1 MKSKEKFNPFLRLL
15 IFIFFLG
22 LVGICI
28 AIGLFY
34 YIFSIPEPEGLS
46 LASWPK
52 TFTNNFS
59 YWIQYENGAITVT
72 DTGMERLD
80 KYGLWVQII
89 DETGQEVFSYNKP
102 VNYPISYT
110 ASELIEINTSRYENG
125 STVFAS
131 KLERSEEIF
140 NYMIGFPYAVGK
152 YMLYYNGEKIVRLSP
167 VVSIIT
173 SFILGVFILFILG
186 YGFWLSRQLSTITK
200 GIRNISLRA
209 YEPIK
214 ESGTFSKIYSALN
227 TMYAEI
233 RNSDRIKEDTDRT
246 RREWITN
253 ITHDLKTP
261 LSPAK
266 GYAELITDM
275 SEYEIQN
282 VREYGSIILKNI
294 NHAEKLMNDLKL
306 TYQLEA
312 GAIPYHPQ
320 KIRLIRYLKELV
332 IDIVNDPVFAKRD
345 IEFECNLS
353 EIVVLIDPDLFRRAL
368 QNLIVNALVHNTL
381 DTKVKVIV
389 ISKEEHDICI
399 MIHDNGIGM
408 SEAEQSELFNRYY
421 RGTNTKEHSD
431 GSGLG
436 LAIAKQIVLLHNG
449 KITVKSEWNKGTE
462 FTILLPL

>member
-1 MKSKEKFNPFLRLL
+1 MKNKGNFNPFLR
-15 IFIFFLG
+15 IFIFMFILG
-22 LVGICI
+22 VVGICI

-52 TFTNNFS
+52 TFTDNFS
-59 YWIQYENGAITVT
+59 YWIQYENGTITVT
-72 DTGMERLD
+72 NGGIERLN

-89 DETGQEVFSYNKP
+89 DEEGQEVFSYNKP
-102 VNYPISYT
+102 VNYPISYS
-110 ASELIEINTSRYENG
+110 ASELIAINTSNYENG

-131 KLERSEEIF
+131 KSENSEEIF
-140 NYMIGFPYAVGK
+140 SYIIGFPYTIGK

-173 SFILGVFILFILG
+173 SFALGVLIFLILG

-209 YEPIK
+209 YEPLK
-214 ESGTFSKIYSALN
+214 ETGIFSKIYAALN
-227 TMYAEI
+227 TMYTEI
-233 RNSDRIKEDTDRT
+233 KNSDKIKDDTDRT

-266 GYAELITDM
+266 GYAELIVDI
-275 SEYEIQN
+275 SEAEIQN
-282 VREYGSIILKNI
+282 VQEYGSIILKNI
-294 NHAEKLMNDLKL
+294 NHAEKLINDLKL

-312 GAIPYHPQ
+312 GAIPYNPQ
-320 KIRLIRYLKELV
+320 KVRLIRYLKELI
-332 IDIVNDPVFAKRD
+332 IDIVNNPVFSKRD
-345 IEFECNLS
+345 VEFECKLS
-353 EIVVLIDPDLFRRAL
+353 EIFVFIDPDLFRRAL
-368 QNLIVNALVHNTL
+368 QNLVVNALIHTTS

-389 ISKEEHDICI
+389 SSKGEHDVCI
-399 MIHDNGIGM
+399 IIHDNGTGM
-408 SEAEQSELFNRYY
+408 SETELSELFNRYY
-421 RGTNTKEHSD
+421 RGTNTKQHSD

-436 LAIAKQIVLLHNG
+436 LAIAKQIILLHNA

>member
-1 MKSKEKFNPFLRLL
+1 MKNKGNFNPFLR
-15 IFIFFLG
+15 IFIFMFILG
-22 LVGICI
+22 VVGICI

-52 TFTNNFS
+52 TFTDNFS
-59 YWIQYENGAITVT
+59 YWIQYENGTITVT
-72 DTGMERLD
+72 NGGIERLN

-89 DETGQEVFSYNKP
+89 DEEGQEVFSYNKP
-102 VNYPISYT
+102 VNYPISYS
-110 ASELIEINTSRYENG
+110 ASELIAINTSNYENG

-131 KLERSEEIF
+131 KSENLEEIF
-140 NYMIGFPYAVGK
+140 SYIIGFPYTIGK

-173 SFILGVFILFILG
+173 SFALGVLIFLILG

-209 YEPIK
+209 YEPLK
-214 ESGTFSKIYSALN
+214 ETGIFSKIYAALN
-227 TMYAEI
+227 TMYTEI
-233 RNSDRIKEDTDRT
+233 KNSDKIKDDTDRT

-266 GYAELITDM
+266 GYAELIVDI
-275 SEYEIQN
+275 SEAEIQN
-282 VREYGSIILKNI
+282 VQEYGSIILKNI
-294 NHAEKLMNDLKL
+294 NHAEKLINDLKL

-312 GAIPYHPQ
+312 GAIPYNPQ
-320 KIRLIRYLKELV
+320 KVRLIRYLKELI
-332 IDIVNDPVFAKRD
+332 IDIVNNPVFSKRD
-345 IEFECNLS
+345 VEFECKLS
-353 EIVVLIDPDLFRRAL
+353 EIFVFIDPDLFRRAL
-368 QNLIVNALVHNTL
+368 QNLVVNALIHTTS

-389 ISKEEHDICI
+389 SSKGEHDVCI
-399 MIHDNGIGM
+399 IIHDNGTGM
-408 SEAEQSELFNRYY
+408 SETELSELFNRYY
-421 RGTNTKEHSD
+421 RGTNTKQHSD

-436 LAIAKQIVLLHNG
+436 LAIAKQIILLHNG

>member
-1 MKSKEKFNPFLRLL
+1 MKNKGNFNPFLR
-15 IFIFFLG
+15 IFIFMFILG
-22 LVGICI
+22 VVGICI

-52 TFTNNFS
+52 TFTDNFS
-59 YWIQYENGAITVT
+59 YWIQYENGTITVT
-72 DTGMERLD
+72 NGGIERLN

-89 DETGQEVFSYNKP
+89 DEEGQEVFSYNKP
-102 VNYPISYT
+102 VNYPISYS
-110 ASELIEINTSRYENG
+110 ASELIAINTSNYENG

-131 KLERSEEIF
+131 KSENSEEIF
-140 NYMIGFPYAVGK
+140 SYIIGFPYTIGK

-173 SFILGVFILFILG
+173 SFALGVLIFLILG

-209 YEPIK
+209 YEPLK
-214 ESGTFSKIYSALN
+214 ETGIFSKIYAALN
-227 TMYAEI
+227 TMYTEI
-233 RNSDRIKEDTDRT
+233 KNSDKIKDDTDRT

-266 GYAELITDM
+266 GYAELIVDI
-275 SEYEIQN
+275 SEAEIQN
-282 VREYGSIILKNI
+282 VQEYGSIILKNI
-294 NHAEKLMNDLKL
+294 NHAEKLINDLKL

-312 GAIPYHPQ
+312 GAIPYNPQ
-320 KIRLIRYLKELV
+320 KVRLIRYLKELI
-332 IDIVNDPVFAKRD
+332 IDIVNNPVFSKRD
-345 IEFECNLS
+345 IEFECKLS
-353 EIVVLIDPDLFRRAL
+353 EIFVFIDPDLFRRAL
-368 QNLIVNALVHNTL
+368 QNLVVNALIHTTS

-389 ISKEEHDICI
+389 SSKGEHDVCI
-399 MIHDNGIGM
+399 IIHDNGTGM
-408 SEAEQSELFNRYY
+408 SETELSELFNRYY
-421 RGTNTKEHSD
+421 RGTNTKQHSD

-436 LAIAKQIVLLHNG
+436 LAIAKQIILLHNG